1 VSAFHYA
8 IYTGL
13 GLTLTLLGVWRFG
26 GKAAGPV
33 RLTGFVLGV
42 TILAIMAGSQ
52 VGVLSLTGVE
62 ECLKGNPHR
71 SKLVFCLFHTR
82 LASRK

>member
-1 VSAFHYA
+1 MSAFHYA

-42 TILAIMAGSQ
+42 TILAIMAGSE

-62 ECLKGNPHR
+62 ECLKGNTHR
-71 SKLVFCLFHTR
+71 SKLVFCLFHAR
-82 LASRK
+82 LASK

>member
-1 VSAFHYA
+1 MSGFHYA

-26 GKAAGPV
+26 GKAAGPA

-52 VGVLSLTGVE
+52 VGVLSLSGVE
-62 ECLKGNPHR
+62 DCLKGNTHR
-71 SKLVFCLFHTR
+71 SKLVFCLFHAR
-82 LASRK
+82 LASK